1 MSVVSSL
8 IRVPGDDLTLVMDS
22 ATARAVCGLVR
33 DGRELAFASAEGG
46 RAAQRSLVLVDE
58 VLARADRTPGDLS
71 RIVVGCGPGS
81 FTGLRIGI
89 ATARGLALGLG
100 LPCSGAS
107 TLAALA
113 AGAPGAPGA
122 DRRPPRRA
130 LRPGGDGEAA
140 VAQPAEIAAR
150 IAPGTL
156 CVGDGAVRYRALL
169 RGRRGARA
177 AGRRCAARAGLDG
190 ARGPGRRERARA
202 PLRAPARRGAAGRMI
217 EVLPLQIDALD
228 DIDAIER
235 RAYPTPWSR
244 AMFTGELTKPSGR
257 CYGAYDDDRLIAYL
271 IVSRYPDAWHVMNLA
286 VDPDHWRKGVGRTLL
301 ERLFADTARDSERGI
316 TLEVRVSNAAAIRLY
331 RSLGFQPTGIRRG
344 YYTDN
349 REDALIMWRDPP
361 SADAPAAAG

>member
-8 IRVPGDDLTLVMDS
+8 IRVPSDDLTLVMDS

-113 AGAPGAPGA
+113 AGAPGALA
-122 DRRPPRRA
+122 LIDARRGELFA
-130 LRPGGDGEAA
+130 PGGDGEAA

-169 RGRRGARA
+169 EAAGALVPPDDDARHAPGSTALAALAGARA
-177 AGRRCAARAGLDG
+177 PEPLYVRR
-190 ARGPGRRERARA
+190 
-202 PLRAPARRGAAGRMI
+202 
-217 EVLPLQIDALD
+217 
-228 DIDAIER
+228 
-235 RAYPTPWSR
+235 
-244 AMFTGELTKPSGR
+244 
-257 CYGAYDDDRLIAYL
+257 
-271 IVSRYPDAWHVMNLA
+271 PDAEPQVA
-286 VDPDHWRKGVGRTLL
+286 
-301 ERLFADTARDSERGI
+301 
-316 TLEVRVSNAAAIRLY
+316 
-331 RSLGFQPTGIRRG
+331 
-344 YYTDN
+344 
-349 REDALIMWRDPP
+349 
-361 SADAPAAAG
+361 